1 MKAGHLLG
9 VCAAFQLLTVCLNI
23 TSLWVLLFI
32 PLSVA
37 AAVCL
42 AVAVYYKW
50 KRGVEIYIV
59 LSIALV
65 IVAIIPFSKI
75 LADHTVKAR
84 AYEFSSYCL
93 VIISS
98 SFSVL
103 VSVWVLYHTDYTTAE
118 PEQKPLLERMSA
130 SFRNSFSPSTPGG
143 KA

>member
-42 AVAVYYKW
+42 AVAVNYKW

-59 LSIALV
+59 LSIAL
-65 IVAIIPFSKI
+65 IIAAIWP
-75 LADHTVKAR
+75 TR
-84 AYEFSSYCL
+84 
-93 VIISS
+93 
-98 SFSVL
+98 
-103 VSVWVLYHTDYTTAE
+103 
-118 PEQKPLLERMSA
+118 Q
-130 SFRNSFSPSTPGG
+130 
-143 KA
+143 

>member
-59 LSIALV
+59 LSIVLI
-65 IVAIIPFSKI
+65 IVAIIPFSRI
-75 LADHTVKAR
+75 LADHTVQAR

-93 VIISS
+93 VIISG

-118 PEQKPLLERMSA
+118 SEQKPLLERMSA
-130 SFRNSFSPSTPGG
+130 SFRNSFSPSPGG